1 MGADALQRDC
11 NNLDLGSQPFAA
23 AVRQTRLRE
32 RRNHMATE
40 LRIEDT
46 AGLTAKQQLLIGG
59 ECVSAASGNRRRE
72 SI

>member
-1 MGADALQRDC
+1 
-11 NNLDLGSQPFAA
+11 
-23 AVRQTRLRE
+23 
-32 RRNHMATE
+32 MATE